1 MNYIFP
7 PHLKF
12 EALRREKI
20 RHVLIIA
27 YCAPDFYKN
36 KIIFAAVRFFR
47 GFPDSSLDLI
57 GDFRYHLD
65 GAPEKFSSSLPV
77 YQLLVNLP
85 CRHVIAFWYIIAEES
100 FIVAEVLV
108 YFPAVVRHPP
118 LSVLRRPER
127 AGVDVYVGVYL
138 HCCRRESG
146 LLQYLRDGRRGYAL
160 PDARNRSAHYDYYFH
175 EEAP

>member
-100 FIVAEVLV
+100 FIVAEGLV
-108 YFPAVVRHPP
+108 YFPAVVPHPHPALLRPPP
-118 LSVLRRPER
+118 LPALRRPER

-138 HCCRRESG
+138 RCCRREPG
-146 LLQYLRDGRRGYAL
+146 LLQYLRDGLRGYAL
-160 PDARNRSAHYDYYFH
+160 
-175 EEAP
+175 